1 LKFKIQTFLLD
12 NSIGIA
18 INQCYSNVT
27 LPLTSYYFWP
37 KTDAWRLIQLELE
50 AKTWLLESEK
60 VAILNE
66 VTGILNNWR
75 KNKS

>member
-50 AKTWLLESEK
+50 TKIWLLESEK
-60 VAILNE
+60 VAVLNE

-75 KNKS
+75 KNKN

>member
-1 LKFKIQTFLLD
+1 LRFKIQIFLLD

-18 INQCYSNVT
+18 VNQCYSSLI

-37 KTDAWRLIQLELE
+37 KTDAWKLIQLELDT
-50 AKTWLLESEK
+50 KIWLPENDK
-60 VAILNE
+60 VSILNE
-66 VTGILNNWR
+66 VTEILNNWR